1 MVVMSMVSKNAEGKE
16 IPNPVEGVAPD
27 NKIPIDPKMKN
38 IKNNNGTKKYQQ
50 LTLSE
55 SILLHGICDLTKKY
69 QNDLDIDEDLLEDE
83 KFQLQN
89 IINDLRELLEKV
101 EDLY

>member
-16 IPNPVEGVAPD
+16 IPSPVGGVTPD
-27 NKIPIDPKMKN
+27 NKIPIDLKMKN
-38 IKNNNGTKKYQQ
+38 IKDDSKTKKYQQ

-69 QNDLDIDEDLLEDE
+69 QNDLDTDEDLLEDE
-83 KFQLQN
+83 KFQLQS
-89 IINDLRELLEKV
+89 IVNDLRELLEKV